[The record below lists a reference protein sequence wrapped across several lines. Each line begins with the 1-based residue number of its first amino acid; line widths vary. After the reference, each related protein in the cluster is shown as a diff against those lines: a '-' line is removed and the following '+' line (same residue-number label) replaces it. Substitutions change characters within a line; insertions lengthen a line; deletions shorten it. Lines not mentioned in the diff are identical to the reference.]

1 MGLTCFNLLLYSTIF
16 DTTIDM
22 LIYYIGENNLFR
34 LNSDCFENYNI
45 ILLNNSGFEIKD
57 PIGRITNSSN
67 IKKVLWRKPSL
78 KHDLLIKQ
86 EKLSDYEEYIEKE
99 FWY

>member
-1 MGLTCFNLLLYSTIF
+1 MLLIYSTTF

-57 PIGRITNSSN
+57 PIGRIANSSN